1 MSKHYLFTAF
11 VFFLMVI
18 GFSSCNLGSQSNYS
32 PRLTFLNPATLN
44 SDSTVK
50 MSYTTDG
57 NIQFDSLHVN
67 DTVLLQVVGEG
78 FTNNLKNFNITLADS
93 TDLKIILNDSILSLF
108 DAKSDFKN
116 GKFVFPSNIV
126 FINYPF
132 KFITLK
138 PKDKVK
144 VNFYLNSDAT
154 GITNETQMQLEFP
167 VKPKR

>member
-1 MSKHYLFTAF
+1 MLKKILLTTSTC
-11 VFFLMVI
+11 LMLII
-18 GFSSCNLGSQSNYS
+18 GFSSCNVGSQTNYS

-67 DTVLLQVVGEG
+67 DTVLLQVVSEG
-78 FTNNLKNFNITLADS
+78 YTNNLKNFNITVADS
-93 TDLKIILNDSILSLF
+93 TDLKIILNDSITSLF
-108 DAKSDFKN
+108 DAKSDFKH
-116 GKFVFPSNIV
+116 GKFVFPNNIV
-126 FINYPF
+126 FLNYPF

-154 GITNETQMQLEFP
+154 GVTNETQMQLEFP